1 MGEVGQALQEIW
13 KGRLQ
18 LGNEGK
24 LDFQVGDAG
33 LERVDQGGPEAY
45 MQGIPRNFGL
55 GGKVQLEELGGL
67 RALGHRDEGILQGGR
82 LEQAG

>member
-13 KGRLQ
+13 KDRLQ

-33 LERVDQGGPEAY
+33 CDLLMERVIQEG
-45 MQGIPRNFGL
+45 MTRKLGL

-67 RALGHRDEGILQGGR
+67 RAMGHRDEGILQRGR